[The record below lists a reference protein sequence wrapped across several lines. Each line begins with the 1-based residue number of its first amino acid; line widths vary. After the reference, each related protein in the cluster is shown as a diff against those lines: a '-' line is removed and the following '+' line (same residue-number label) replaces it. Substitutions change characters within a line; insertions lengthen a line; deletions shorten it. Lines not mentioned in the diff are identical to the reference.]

1 MEYKGAE
8 VKAKLEG
15 KICSYDKSVP
25 DSICAIYL
33 TDMNIF
39 VSEDNYD
46 GTFTDHY
53 VFPISGVA
61 DILMEKPT
69 NDLDIETLEWLEQFI
84 NNTAYGEGNDIAT
97 VNESNTDIDYC
108 GNIDLVKVN
117 PMKKGTKV
125 LIHIIGGVITYG
137 VGSFVGLVT
146 ANPLVGTLVGAAIG
160 AGVGALESAIINS
173 HSYNLKA
180 LLSR

>member
-61 DILMEKPT
+61 DILMEKIT
-69 NDLDIETLEWLEQFI
+69 KDSDNKDDFLSRETYQTSRAERSITTKLLDSFFPAKYFTIVSKLADG
-84 NNTAYGEGNDIAT
+84 NNTKTHFLLTKGS
-97 VNESNTDIDYC
+97 ESKFISEF
-108 GNIDLVKVN
+108 
-117 PMKKGTKV
+117 KK
-125 LIHIIGGVITYG
+125 LI
-137 VGSFVGLVT
+137 
-146 ANPLVGTLVGAAIG
+146 NK
-160 AGVGALESAIINS
+160 EMD
-173 HSYNLKA
+173 
-180 LLSR
+180 